1 MHFTSFAIFQYV
13 HILFSSIIP
22 KNCYYSKTS
31 RIHLTLG
38 QKINKHNQKLVG
50 RGLGS
55 DKSNDTGG
63 YVKIMQ

>member
-1 MHFTSFAIFQYV
+1 MFIFYSLLLFQKIV
-13 HILFSSIIP
+13 IIL
-22 KNCYYSKTS
+22 KHHVA
-31 RIHLTLG
+31 IHLTLG